1 MDNIFH
7 WKNRGNQFFKLND
20 ILKAINCWEE
30 ALQLLKDYDHDLQ
43 SMKDLTEVKKKQEDS
58 LGTKISIFGNL
69 ALGHMKR
76 NEIDEAEFYNSS
88 QLALDP
94 ENIKG
99 QYRVI
104 QIHILRNELKEAQEY
119 AIKCTS
125 KFKTE
130 KSFKEILTG
139 EIAEKIRAK
148 TDSQNVEE

>member
-1 MDNIFH
+1 
-7 WKNRGNQFFKLND
+7 
-20 ILKAINCWEE
+20 
-30 ALQLLKDYDHDLQ
+30 
-43 SMKDLTEVKKKQEDS
+43 MKDLTEVKKKQEDS

-104 QIHILRNELKEAQEY
+104 QIHILRNELKEA
-119 AIKCTS
+119 
-125 KFKTE
+125 
-130 KSFKEILTG
+130 
-139 EIAEKIRAK
+139 
-148 TDSQNVEE
+148 